1 MYGAIIFVMEQK
13 RFTALSILEL
23 ITFTSML
30 FGLISI
36 FTDFRFMVDLPRL
49 ASIPFLTTYTG
60 LSNLFIGVVCLVCAL
75 YRIIYKV
82 DKLPKWLFIIKLVFI
97 SQITI
102 TFFITALYLSP
113 QLGADWWM
121 LYNNAGLFNH
131 LITPL
136 LAIIPFLF
144 LERKV
149 EIKWYM
155 CFYSLIPIVLYA
167 VLYITNVF
175 THLNP
180 DGSTSTTYDIYG
192 FFRFGGGYFIL
203 FLIGFFI
210 IAFGICLLYRLE
222 NIAINKRKDNE

>member
-1 MYGAIIFVMEQK
+1 MKQK
-13 RFTALSILEL
+13 RFNITSILEL
-23 ITFTSML
+23 ITFVSML
-30 FGLISI
+30 FALIAI
-36 FTDFRFMVDLPRL
+36 FTDFRFMADLPRL

-60 LSNLFIGVVCLVCAL
+60 LSNLFIGVVCLLCAL

-82 DKLPKWLFIIKLVFI
+82 DKIPKWLFIIKIVFI

-131 LITPL
+131 LITPV
-136 LAIIPFLF
+136 LAMVTFLF
-144 LERKV
+144 FEKKV
-149 EIKWYM
+149 DIKWYE
-155 CFYSLIPIVLYA
+155 CFYSIIPIVLYA
-167 VLYITNVF
+167 VIYITNVF

-180 DGSTSTTYDIYG
+180 DGTTSTTYDIYG
-192 FFRFGGGYFIL
+192 FFRFGGGFFIL
-203 FLIGFFI
+203 FLVGFFAL
-210 IAFGICLLYRLE
+210 AFGICILYRLE